1 MAAPPSATPPVERR
15 RSRPSSLDG
24 SHWTTDSSERAAKA
38 VRQLSG
44 GERVIPYSLHEQ
56 KLEEMKFAERRATET
71 RLLLSDAWEDEI
83 QESFVVQRF
92 FRTKRIAE
100 DDKALLVQRLVEWYE
115 AKPSYERAQLFR
127 DLSNRAA
134 EQLAGISSRTMTK
147 ARNAGQKPQERQK
160 GGRKTKGGFSIED
173 VERIIAESCLNS
185 LFCEVRSWVTH
196 AGDMSERHFEAVA
209 LVDGRTMWRELCKQH
224 GEFCSLRTFYNH
236 LPGFYVQKK
245 KERCVCKRCK
255 KGRSYLYHVSMLV
268 SVLR

>member
-1 MAAPPSATPPVERR
+1 MSGLQR
-15 RSRPSSLDG
+15 LF
-24 SHWTTDSSERAAKA
+24 DS
-38 VRQLSG
+38 VD
-44 GERVIPYSLHEQ
+44 VIPYSLHEQ

-92 FRTKRIAE
+92 FRIAE
-100 DDKALLVQRLVEWYE
+100 DDKALLVQRLVEWYK
-115 AKPSYERAQLFR
+115 AKPSYERAQLLR

-147 ARNAGQKPQERQK
+147 ARNAGQKPHERQK
-160 GGRKTKGGFSIED
+160 GGRKTKGGFNIED
-173 VERIIAESCLNS
+173 VERIIAEACLNS

-255 KGRSYLYHVSMLV
+255 KGRSYLDHVSMLV
-268 SVLR
+268 SVLRRTFGRGWRQWGRLWCSRRSGTSRQGVRAGNG